1 MEPNDQNRNFT
12 ISAKVTATQKAKY
25 IDEAKK
31 INLSLSEWVS
41 GTLDMS
47 INAYKDINALEKIKD
62 LRDANTFKDKRIS
75 KLNDSLEIN
84 RLNLGLK
91 KDRINS
97 QEITI
102 LELKNSNQVLKEKTD
117 HLMKEIENLKN
128 KNKTTSAF
136 DFLGLN
142 S

>member
-1 MEPNDQNRNFT
+1 METNDQNRNFT

-31 INLSLSEWVS
+31 LTLSLSEWVS

-47 INAYKDINALEKIKD
+47 INAYREINELEKIKD
-62 LRDANTFKDKRIS
+62 LRDSNTVKDKRINI
-75 KLNDSLEIN
+75 LNSRLEIT
-84 RLNLGLK
+84 RLNLGS
-91 KDRINS
+91 KDDKVNR
-97 QEITI
+97 QDITI
-102 LELKNSNQVLKEKTD
+102 LKLKNSNQVLKEEND
-117 HLMKEIENLKN
+117 HLMKQMDNLKN
-128 KNKTTSAF
+128 KNKTTSTF